1 MGGFRYIEKLVC
13 EFNEDD
19 GERLKHYNDLK
30 YTSLITFNEIVV
42 GVRKGNMKD
51 IYRKVLETSKI
62 IEETTLME
70 ERMRD
75 DINMYKRELI
85 YWHLD
90 DGDGKMCYR
99 IPRLAKTF
107 IAFRKKDCKAKDY
120 AIEIVTKMYRIDQE
134 ERVALKKECS
144 SSSS

>member
-1 MGGFRYIEKLVC
+1 MGYRYIEKLVC

-30 YTSLITFNEIVV
+30 YTCLITFNEIVV
-42 GVRKGNMKD
+42 GIRRGNMKD
-51 IYRKVLETSKI
+51 LYRKVLETSKI

-75 DINMYKRELI
+75 DINMYKRELMD
-85 YWHLD
+85 WHLGD
-90 DGDGKMCYR
+90 DQKMCYR

-107 IAFRKKDCKAKDY
+107 VAFRNKKSCKAKDF

-134 ERVALKKECS
+134 ERIALKNERS
-144 SSSS
+144 G